1 MILIF
6 GSAGVLGKAL
16 VDEAMN
22 LFSGPIILT
31 ANSNFDDMS
40 NLQKKHSDKLKI
52 VRCDVANAQDVKDVF
67 SFLRTNNIVVEAII
81 NNFAFT
87 FSDEGNFNFSADSLE
102 VRKVF
107 DVNYFGLAYILE
119 ASVLWAQDNGI
130 SRLRVVNVLSNS
142 LKTLNASNT
151 HYIASKSAAEL
162 ISKSYA
168 KRYGQ
173 FLSINCVAPG
183 LMKSKLTEQRF
194 DKNHQNIIGITPLGR
209 LATPI
214 EIAEVS
220 LYLASSCPVAVTGQT
235 IYVDGGR
242 TL

>member
-1 MILIF
+1 MVIIF
-6 GSAGVLGKAL
+6 GSAGVLGQAL
-16 VDEAMN
+16 VDEAIN
-22 LFSGPIILT
+22 SFSGPIILT
-31 ANSNFDDMS
+31 ANSNFDEVS
-40 NLQKKHSDKLKI
+40 KLQKKYSDRLKI
-52 VRCDVANAQDVKDVF
+52 IKCDVTNAQDVKNVF
-67 SFLRTNNIVVEAII
+67 TYLKTNNIRVEAII

-87 FSDEGNFNFSADSLE
+87 FSDEGNFNFSADTIE

-119 ASVLWAQDNGI
+119 SSVLWAKDNGV
-130 SRLRVVNVLSNS
+130 SHLRVVNILSNA
-142 LKTLNASNT
+142 LKTLNASNG

-173 FLSINCVAPG
+173 FLSINFVAPG

-194 DKNHQNIIGITPLGR
+194 HKSHQKIIDVTPLGR
-209 LATPI
+209 LATPN
-214 EIAEVS
+214 EIAEVV
-220 LYLASSCPVAVTGQT
+220 LYLASSCPVAVSGQT
-235 IYVDGGR
+235 IFVDGGR